1 MLGPVGNL
9 IVFVTD
15 MERAKRFYAGV
26 LGFETVMDY
35 PEWVQFAAQAGQPKL
50 CLHGCDEPRTRL
62 PTDDGPRVQISF
74 EVAGV
79 KDAKRALEAKGVRF
93 AGGIDVVAPGRAL
106 AKFHDPDGNELAIAG
121 PP

>member
-1 MLGPVGNL
+1 MLGRVGNV

-15 MERAKRFYAGV
+15 MARAKRFYADV
-26 LGFETVMDY
+26 LGFRAVLDF
-35 PEWVQFAAQAGQPKL
+35 PDWVQFESAEGQPKL

-74 EVAGV
+74 EVPGV

-93 AGGIDVVAPGRAL
+93 ASGAEIVAPGRAF
-106 AKFHDPDGNELAIAG
+106 AKFFDPDGNELAIAG

>member
-1 MLGPVGNL
+1 MLGPIGNL

-15 MERAKRFYAGV
+15 MERAKRFYEGV
-26 LGFETVMDY
+26 LGFKVVMAFPD
-35 PEWVQFAAQAGQPKL
+35 WVQFEATAGQPKV
-50 CLHGCDEPRTRL
+50 CLHGCDEPRMRL

-79 KDAKRALEAKGVRF
+79 KDAKRVLEAKGVRF
-93 AGGIDVVAPGRAL
+93 PVGIEMVAPGRAF

>member
-15 MERAKRFYAGV
+15 MDRAKRFYEGV
-26 LGFETVMDY
+26 LGFRAVMAY
-35 PEWVQFAAQAGQPKL
+35 PDWVQFEASAGQPKL

-62 PTDDGPRVQISF
+62 PSDDGPRVQISF

-79 KDAKRALEAKGVRF
+79 KETKRALEAKGVRF
-93 AGGIDVVAPGRAL
+93 VSGIETAMPGRVF